1 MANSKVRFMNSG
13 YFYCPYVPLSTTPVT
28 YNDDVTPISKV
39 TSVNEPVNW
48 LEEGF

>member
-1 MANSKVRFMNSG
+1 MNSG
-13 YFYCPYVPLSTTPVT
+13 YFYCPYVPLSSTPVTPPVT
-28 YNDDVTPISKV
+28 YNGDVTPISKV